1 MPRPEP
7 MSDFSWDEENHTSNS
22 FSTPSK
28 NPPHDGAD
36 SNLLAISHSEVLKGI
51 WVNYKP
57 GVIKAGRARDMDK
70 YLFFFCYK
78 YGPSLRKLERN
89 RVSPKNLGR
98 GKSEEKKRTQGVGC
112 PYLELSLI

>member
-7 MSDFSWDEENHTSNS
+7 MSDLSWEEENHTSNS

-51 WVNYKP
+51 WVNCKHRL
-57 GVIKAGRARDMDK
+57 IKAGRARDMDMH
-70 YLFFFCYK
+70 LVFHHLQRW
-78 YGPSLRKLERN
+78 SN
-89 RVSPKNLGR
+89 RVSSKNLGR
-98 GKSEEKKRTQGVGC
+98 GKSEEKKRTLQ
-112 PYLELSLI
+112 